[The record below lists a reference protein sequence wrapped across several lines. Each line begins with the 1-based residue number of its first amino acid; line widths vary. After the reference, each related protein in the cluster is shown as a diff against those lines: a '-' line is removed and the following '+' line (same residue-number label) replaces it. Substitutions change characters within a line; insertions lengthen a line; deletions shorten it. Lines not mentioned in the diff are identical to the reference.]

1 MSLYQ
6 SKWAQFTLN
15 KPKRS
20 QMSLKQVQ
28 SGQGFLKYLPV
39 MHASVRDMLPTLK
52 QCKNNNQKSLA
63 VTTF

>member
-1 MSLYQ
+1 MSLNQ

-20 QMSLKQVQ
+20 QMSLKQPQ

-39 MHASVRDMLPTLK
+39 IHASVRDILPILK